1 MLKAQPRRPWR
12 APLGHVSLTS
22 GLLRLPSAKVLKL
35 AARNLAR
42 YWRRT
47 LLTAGLIILGV
58 VAVLLFIAVSGSFKS
73 LIVGQITDSVLG
85 HVQVHRKGYVAS
97 IDNLPLNLNMKPN
110 AVNKV
115 EQALKDIDAVAV
127 WSPRLKFGAMFS
139 NFTETTSIRVNGVI
153 PEREA
158 AAMPMLPGRLVQ
170 GSAANGLLERGK
182 LLIPEILAKGMKIG
196 VGDTVVLVATNLD
209 GSVNGKTFT
218 VQGVLGDVT
227 GPGGRDGYLH
237 LDDARELLRL
247 TEPEVSEIAVRLT
260 DLGRLGTARAQIAQA
275 LSDVRNPQGQPTL
288 EVHGW
293 DQLSPFANIARMID
307 LLDVFIRVMLVGI
320 VLIAVMNV
328 MMMAVYERIRE
339 IGAISAIGTPP
350 RRILGLFLGEGVL
363 LGLIGTTIGTL
374 LSLVIIYALNLWPVH
389 FTFGRQQELVLVPAI
404 AAVDVVLIGAIV
416 LLVAVAASL
425 QPAWKAARMDPIT
438 ALRHV

>member
-1 MLKAQPRRPWR
+1 VRVLRI
-12 APLGHVSLTS
+12 LT
-22 GLLRLPSAKVLKL
+22 L

-47 LLTAGLIILGV
+47 LLTAGLIILGI
-58 VAVLLFIAVSGSFKS
+58 VAVLLFVSVSGSFKS
-73 LIVGQITDSVLG
+73 LIVGQITDSMIG
-85 HVQVHRKGYVAS
+85 HLQVHRNGYVAS
-97 IDNLPLNLNMKPN
+97 IDNLPLNLNMKPA
-110 AVNKV
+110 AVEQV
-115 EQALKDIDAVAV
+115 EQALSRMKDIVA

-170 GSAANGLLERGK
+170 GSAGGGLVERGK
-182 LLIPEILAKGMKIG
+182 LLIPEILAKGMKVK

-237 LDDARELLRL
+237 LDDARELLRM
-247 TEPEVSEIAVRLT
+247 TDGEVSEIAVRLKSL
-260 DLGRLGTARAQIAQA
+260 DRLPTARAQIAQA
-275 LSDVRNPQGQPTL
+275 LGEVRNPQGQPAL

-307 LLDVFIRVMLVGI
+307 LLDIFIRAMLVGI

-350 RRILGLFLGEGVL
+350 RRILGLFLAEGLL
-363 LGLIGTTIGTL
+363 LGLIGTAIGIL
-374 LSLVIIYALNLWPVH
+374 ISLGIIYLLNIWPVH
-389 FTFGRQQELVLVPAI
+389 LTFGRQQELVLVPSI
-404 AAVDVVLIGAIV
+404 ALLEVAVVGVIVLIMA
-416 LLVAVAASL
+416 AAASL